1 MPRKRD
7 GDTSPGD
14 TSAWQFMGFQ
24 SPTYTQT
31 PDEVFDWLMARLSGA
46 EVKVLLYIIRRTFGF
61 KKNADA
67 ISIEQICSGIVT
79 KSGKRLDMGTGLG
92 RTAVTDALRSL
103 KEKNIIVIR
112 SRILD
117 NGGSGPSL
125 YSLNVLREE
134 EEATEDDPR
143 HQRWEGGSGRTDG
156 GIRISGRGDPVERMG
171 GSAKTE
177 PSVRSNGRGGS
188 TRTAP
193 QETVEQETDHQE
205 RDNSNYSNDPPSE
218 QRPSQTQMD
227 EPRTATRYSDFIA
240 QVTRDYTRL
249 FHDGDHERPNRSRAL
264 RLWAE
269 SNLPEQQFVDLMH
282 QARKI
287 TQARGNI
294 ARDATDG
301 SPSGTKNR
309 MPYYFSVL
317 EDLLDLQ
324 QDAR

>member
-7 GDTSPGD
+7 GESAPGD
-14 TSAWQFMGFQ
+14 TSPWQFMGFQ

-112 SRILD
+112 SRVLD

-125 YSLNVLREE
+125 YALNVLRDGDED
-134 EEATEDDPR
+134 ATEDDPR
-143 HQRWEGGSGRTDG
+143 HQRWEGESGRTDG
-156 GIRISGRGDPVERMG
+156 GVRISGRGGPVERMG
-171 GSAKTE
+171 ESTRAE
-177 PSVRSNGRGGS
+177 PSVRSSGRGGS
-188 TRTAP
+188 ARATP
-193 QETVEQETDHQE
+193 QETVEQETDNQE
-205 RDNSNYSNDPPSE
+205 RDTSNYSNDPHPRQTAHQGRTE
-218 QRPSQTQMD
+218 QSV
-227 EPRTATRYSDFIA
+227 TRYSDFIA

-269 SNLPEQQFVDLMH
+269 TDLTEQQFVDLMH

-301 SPSGTKNR
+301 SPVGTKNR

-317 EDLLDLQ
+317 EDLLGMQ

>member
-14 TSAWQFMGFQ
+14 TSTWQFMGFQ

-156 GIRISGRGDPVERMG
+156 GIRQDG
-171 GSAKTE
+171 T
-177 PSVRSNGRGGS
+177 
-188 TRTAP
+188 
-193 QETVEQETDHQE
+193 
-205 RDNSNYSNDPPSE
+205 
-218 QRPSQTQMD
+218 QRPLQRPGRVHQNGPTRNS
-227 EPRTATRYSDFIA
+227 RTR
-240 QVTRDYTRL
+240 
-249 FHDGDHERPNRSRAL
+249 NRS
-264 RLWAE
+264 
-269 SNLPEQQFVDLMH
+269 
-282 QARKI
+282 
-287 TQARGNI
+287 
-294 ARDATDG
+294 
-301 SPSGTKNR
+301 SGER
-309 MPYYFSVL
+309 
-317 EDLLDLQ
+317 
-324 QDAR
+324 